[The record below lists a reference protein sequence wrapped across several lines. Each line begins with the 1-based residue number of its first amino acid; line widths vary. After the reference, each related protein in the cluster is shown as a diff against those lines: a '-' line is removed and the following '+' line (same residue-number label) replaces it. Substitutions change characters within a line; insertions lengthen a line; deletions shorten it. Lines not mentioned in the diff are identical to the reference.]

1 MLVLWVRIGKCVES
15 RKVGE
20 GKSEVERRAGNS
32 HVREDLLLC
41 ILQSRAGGIQ
51 GGDRKEQGLEDR
63 ERTGRQTGKG
73 GYRGTLGSVG
83 TEALRRGTFHGR
95 CLGSIHGGRQRAGD
109 QGQRAQRSL

>member
-1 MLVLWVRIGKCVES
+1 MES

-51 GGDRKEQGLEDR
+51 GGDSKEQGLEDR
-63 ERTGRQTGKG
+63 EQAGKLAKG
-73 GYRGTLGSVG
+73 A
-83 TEALRRGTFHGR
+83 TEGHWA
-95 CLGSIHGGRQRAGD
+95 QW
-109 QGQRAQRSL
+109 GQRH